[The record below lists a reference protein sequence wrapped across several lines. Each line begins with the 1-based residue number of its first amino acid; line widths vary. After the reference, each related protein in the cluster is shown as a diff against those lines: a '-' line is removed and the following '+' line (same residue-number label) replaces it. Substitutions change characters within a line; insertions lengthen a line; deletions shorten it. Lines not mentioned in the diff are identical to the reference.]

1 MNSYIESMNSTNL
14 FQMALGLSSPWY
26 VKDISFNT
34 TETDEKQLSIHIDFR
49 RGAKFIDSSGVVCS
63 VHDTVQ
69 REWQHLDFF
78 QHRCIL
84 HARVPRI
91 KSSNC
96 EVKQVDVPWARSGS
110 GFTLLFEAFAMCLI
124 ENEMPV
130 NKAAATL
137 SVYPNRLWTVFNYWV
152 KRAMA
157 KDTLSN
163 LEDIGIDETSSRK
176 GHNYVTLVADLKKRR
191 VIFVTKGKDEKTIEA
206 FKEHLKKKQVNPK
219 QIKNIGIDMSP
230 AFIAGII
237 KNFPDSSI
245 VFDRFHIIKLLNEAM
260 DEVRKAERR
269 QHNALKGHKYTF
281 LKKDKNLSEQQR
293 IAKYELIEDYPILGE
308 AYRLK
313 ELFND
318 FWDFKDPEEATAF
331 LAYWCDLVD
340 EAKLK
345 HFKKFANTIKA
356 HWTGILNYIN
366 SNISNGI
373 LEGIN
378 NKIQLAKRRAR
389 GYQNTDNFISMIHF
403 IAGKLEFDY
412 PHKTT

>member
-1 MNSYIESMNSTNL
+1 MNSTNL
-14 FQMALGLSSPWY
+14 FQMAFGLSSPWY

-152 KRAMA
+152 KRALA

-245 VFDRFHIIKLLNEAM
+245 VFDRFHIIKLLNGS
-260 DEVRKAERR
+260 
-269 QHNALKGHKYTF
+269 HG
-281 LKKDKNLSEQQR
+281 
-293 IAKYELIEDYPILGE
+293 
-308 AYRLK
+308 
-313 ELFND
+313 
-318 FWDFKDPEEATAF
+318 
-331 LAYWCDLVD
+331 
-340 EAKLK
+340 
-345 HFKKFANTIKA
+345 
-356 HWTGILNYIN
+356 
-366 SNISNGI
+366 
-373 LEGIN
+373 
-378 NKIQLAKRRAR
+378 
-389 GYQNTDNFISMIHF
+389 
-403 IAGKLEFDY
+403 
-412 PHKTT
+412 